1 MQDLRGTSALRTLAR
16 GSNELFTIFIMD
28 AGFQVFGNV
37 THNDENYKDFRELAD
52 EEGAIF
58 LGKYNVARRLAS
70 IYVH

>member
-1 MQDLRGTSALRTLAR
+1 MQDLQGTSSLRTLAR
-16 GSNELFTIFIMD
+16 GSNEFFTIFIMD